1 MHLNKQL
8 YKQRRQ
14 CSQAHGL
21 FLEEKKALIPT
32 ILFVNEI
39 FTYLNGSIMMFSFCF
54 QKIRTIELDGK
65 TIKLQI
71 VSKHFLSL
79 LLIIN
84 FIITCNKFNL
94 IRDIVCFSK

>member
-1 MHLNKQL
+1 MLSGSWPIF
-8 YKQRRQ
+8 RR
-14 CSQAHGL
+14 
-21 FLEEKKALIPT
+21 KKSFDPNY
-32 ILFVNEI
+32 FVCKRNIYI
-39 FTYLNGSIMMFSFCF
+39 FEWFHNDVFFCF